1 MKSKKPA
8 TKKESLKT
16 VNPSGKRDENFFQLV
31 YDIVRQVPKGRVTSF
46 GAVAAA
52 LGAKSAARMVGWA
65 MNGSHRM
72 KPKVPAQRVVN
83 RQGLLSGRIHF
94 DYPEQMQE
102 LLEKEGVKIKDN
114 QVVDF
119 EKKFWDPVKELGLE

>member
-1 MKSKKPA
+1 MNNKKTA
-8 TKKESLKT
+8 TKKEKLRT
-16 VNPSGKRDENFFQLV
+16 VNPSGKRDDNFFQLV
-31 YDIVRQVPKGRVTSF
+31 YAIVRQIPRGRVTSY
-46 GAVAAA
+46 GAIASA
-52 LGAKSAARMVGWA
+52 LGAKSSARMVGWA

-83 RQGLLSGRIHF
+83 RQGLLSGSIHF

-102 LLEKEGVKIKDN
+102 LLEKEGIKIKDN

-119 EKKFWDPVKELGLE
+119 EKKFWDPVVELGLE